1 MFLNSFMIFS
11 IEHSYIHGEIYF
23 QIIHI
28 FSSIVNSIFKIF
40 MGRKQIDI
48 YIDFVSS
55 IYDKLY
61 YNNNLSADLRIFL
74 WTKPY
79 YLQIMTV
86 FFLSWCF
93 LYFQL
98 FSCFTLLLRISSEVL
113 NKSRGSGPSCYI
125 SDSFNDPSQLC
136 LM

>member
-74 WTKPY
+74 
-79 YLQIMTV
+79 
-86 FFLSWCF
+86 
-93 LYFQL
+93 
-98 FSCFTLLLRISSEVL
+98 
-113 NKSRGSGPSCYI
+113 
-125 SDSFNDPSQLC
+125 
-136 LM
+136 